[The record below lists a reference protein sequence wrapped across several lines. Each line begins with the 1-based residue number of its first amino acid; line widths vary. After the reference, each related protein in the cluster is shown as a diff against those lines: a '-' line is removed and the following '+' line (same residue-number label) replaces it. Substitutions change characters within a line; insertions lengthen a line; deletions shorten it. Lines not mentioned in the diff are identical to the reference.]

1 MFYMNLEMKCTLN
14 MMERD
19 VQTLKFKQ
27 SNHRF
32 SFMFAF
38 IYCLVFKFM
47 LMCFA
52 VYGAFLIHQFNLK
65 KG

>member
-1 MFYMNLEMKCTLN
+1 MFFEYDGTRCASIE
-14 MMERD
+14 
-19 VQTLKFKQ
+19 VQTVIRQ

-52 VYGAFLIHQFNLK
+52 VYGAFLIVQFNLK